1 MPRSHQRRGRCLYPQ
16 CLRNI
21 RSCPAEFGKYGFECA
36 KCGLCVIGD
45 IIEYCEKIG
54 YKQFYIVPGGSLVKK
69 ILKEMVPKG
78 EIKAA
83 IGIACWSE
91 LAEAAEKLSMLKIPL
106 QAVPTKSRMYKYAS

>member
-1 MPRSHQRRGRCLYPQ
+1 M
-16 CLRNI
+16 
-21 RSCPAEFGKYGFECA
+21 
-36 KCGLCVIGD
+36 IGD